1 MKINENIQVGEIG
14 KTLKSLFKQYILFE
28 NSDGQTG
35 SITLI
40 DDIAN
45 YDVAEVH
52 YGCDGYYYFE
62 KVENPNGKNIGLMT
76 NYVSEANSNL
86 YLYTS
91 SYAFNNNQLEFQK
104 ASNVGINDSNNI
116 FDFGSNSYI
125 RIYKIIAYK
134 S

>member
-1 MKINENIQVGEIG
+1 MKISENIKVGDTE
-14 KTLKSLFKQYILFE
+14 KTLKSLFKQHILFE
-28 NSDGQTG
+28 NSNGEMGTINLADN
-35 SITLI
+35 
-40 DDIAN
+40 IAN
-45 YDVAEVH
+45 YDAAEIF

-62 KVENPNGKNIGLMT
+62 KIENPNGKNIGLMT
-76 NYVSEANSNL
+76 PYVSDVNSNL

-91 SYAFNNNQLEFQK
+91 SYKFNNNQLRFQK

-116 FDFGSNSYI
+116 FDFGSDSYI